1 MYVVVCELRS
11 LGKASCLATPP
22 EGFVQVD
29 KELLLVACEGLT
41 RLGFAIQA
49 SMVSVSSLYP
59 SSLPQVNTLPM

>member
-49 SMVSVSSLYP
+49 IDGLGQQLVSVFAAP
-59 SSLPQVNTLPM
+59 GDTLPM